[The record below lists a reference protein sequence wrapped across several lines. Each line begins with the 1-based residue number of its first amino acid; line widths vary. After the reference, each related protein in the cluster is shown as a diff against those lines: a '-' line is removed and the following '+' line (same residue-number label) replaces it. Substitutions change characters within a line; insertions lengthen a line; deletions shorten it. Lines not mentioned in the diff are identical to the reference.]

1 MGQPDAIDLQAAEKF
16 DNSCGEMLKRE
27 FAHTL
32 EF

>member
-1 MGQPDAIDLQAAEKF
+1 MGQPDAIDLQAGEKF
-16 DNSCGEMLKRE
+16 DNSRGKTIKRE

>member
-16 DNSCGEMLKRE
+16 DNFRAKTIKRE